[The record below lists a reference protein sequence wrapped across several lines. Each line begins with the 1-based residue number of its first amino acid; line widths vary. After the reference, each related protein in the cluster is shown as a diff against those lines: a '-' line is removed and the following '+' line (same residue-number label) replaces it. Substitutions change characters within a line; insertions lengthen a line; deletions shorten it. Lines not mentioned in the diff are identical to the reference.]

1 MVTTPDD
8 WRILIPVSRAL
19 ARYPRIGL
27 AVKAALAAAL
37 AWTAV
42 ALIPGSTD
50 YPYYAPLGAVI
61 AVSTTVAGSLRES
74 VQGVVA
80 IVLGAG
86 IARAVDLVF
95 PTNLATIAVVVLI
108 GVLVGGW
115 SRLGAMAS
123 WVPIAGLFVL
133 IIGNNDP
140 FDYVIAYGG
149 FTMLGA
155 GIGIGVNLAFPPL
168 PLTPAEAT
176 LDRLRDTLADQ
187 LRDLADGL
195 RQQEPLSGDEWDR
208 RRWSIEPVSAEMRTT
223 IQHAADARRGN
234 RLAKRYR
241 NKADLQYQ
249 QARALERLSFLVED
263 LTLLVAESE
272 HDGNQRVALGPS
284 LREPAAQVIERTAE
298 VLRSVEGPAA
308 GHDQLAAADQ
318 ALHDL
323 VDAVRHTRNTSEED
337 LFVAGSIVVS
347 LRRCLGAV
355 VPADLAD
362 TIPSG

>member
-1 MVTTPDD
+1 M
-8 WRILIPVSRAL
+8 
-19 ARYPRIGL
+19 
-27 AVKAALAAAL
+27 AV
-37 AWTAV
+37 
-42 ALIPGSTD
+42 IPGTTE

-61 AVSTTVAGSLRES
+61 AVSTTVAGSVRES

-86 IARAVDLVF
+86 VARAVDMVF
-95 PTNLATIAVVVLI
+95 PTNLVTISVVVLV

-115 SRLGAMAS
+115 NRLGAMAS

-133 IIGNNDP
+133 IIGNTDP
-140 FDYVIAYGG
+140 LDYVIAYGG

-155 GIGIGVNLAFPPL
+155 LIGIALNLAFPPL

-176 LDRLRDTLADQ
+176 LTRLRDTLADQ
-187 LRDLADGL
+187 LCDLADGL
-195 RQQEPLSGDEWDR
+195 RQQQPLTGDEWDK
-208 RRWSIEPVSAEMRTT
+208 RRWAIEPVSAEMRTT

-234 RLAKRYR
+234 HIARRYR

-263 LTLLVAESE
+263 LTLLVAETE
-272 HDGNQRVALGPS
+272 HSANERVALGPS
-284 LREPAAQVIERTAE
+284 LRNPAAAVIERLAD
-298 VLRSVEGPAA
+298 VLRSVDGPAA
-308 GHDQLAAADQ
+308 GRHELAAADE

-323 VDAVRHTRNTSEED
+323 VLVLRETRDTSEED

-355 VPADLAD
+355 VPADLVG
-362 TIPSG
+362 TVPSG